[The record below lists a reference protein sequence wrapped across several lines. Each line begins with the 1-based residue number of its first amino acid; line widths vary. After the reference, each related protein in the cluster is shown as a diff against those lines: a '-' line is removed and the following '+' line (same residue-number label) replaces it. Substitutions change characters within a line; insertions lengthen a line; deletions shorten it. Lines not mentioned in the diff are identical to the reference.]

1 MLSARNVRRA
11 ILSAFASLLFL
22 SQASGQESFAQDPL
36 ALVKRLVDP
45 APIAD
50 LSAYHAKDV
59 DLTNM
64 RAQVEKALIRVNG
77 VELIEAKGQSGVVA
91 VELAHR
97 LGSRTLS
104 DTYFYL
110 SADPN
115 WKVVAH
121 VTPPLPPWAP
131 ERKELGYA
139 SEEKIRALLVS
150 RGASAEQIADVLA
163 IRKTAPL
170 YGSDQNVT
178 AYFEQNRARLNELR
192 DKIMPLLKSAVETKD
207 LVEKRPEAINQLSG
221 ANPDEISRIT
231 ALLKET
237 AALWMG
243 NTLFDQSYAEQ
254 IGRDHPDWRYF
265 NIAMW
270 GFDKG
275 ALGFFWKSEN
285 AEPPSLAPDGY
296 LIVRPLGGGWYLYRM
311 GA

>member
-1 MLSARNVRRA
+1 MLSTLNLRGAM
-11 ILSAFASLLFL
+11 LGAFAGLLFL
-22 SQASGQESFAQDPL
+22 SQATGQQSFAGDPL

-59 DLTNM
+59 DLTNI
-64 RAQVEKALIRVNG
+64 RAQVEKALIGVNG
-77 VELIEAKGQSGVVA
+77 VELIEAKGQSAVVA

-104 DTYFYL
+104 DSYFYL
-110 SADPN
+110 SAEPN

-121 VTPPLPPWAP
+121 VTPSLPPWAP

-170 YGSDQNVT
+170 YGSDRNVA

-192 DKIMPLLKSAVETKD
+192 DKIMPLLKSAVEAKD
-207 LVEKRPEAINQLSG
+207 LVEKRPEAFNQFPG
-221 ANPDEISRIT
+221 ASLDELNRIT

-254 IGRDHPDWRYF
+254 ITRDHPDWRYF
-265 NIAMW
+265 NVAMW

-311 GA
+311 S